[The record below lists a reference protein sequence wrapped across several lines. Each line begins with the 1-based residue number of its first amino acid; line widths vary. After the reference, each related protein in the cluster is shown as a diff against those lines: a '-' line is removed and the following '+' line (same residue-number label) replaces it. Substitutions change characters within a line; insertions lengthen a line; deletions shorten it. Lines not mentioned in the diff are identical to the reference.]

1 MMVWGRN
8 SFSFLT
14 SFLLNS
20 FLLASFESFHQSIRI
35 VWSKWVSKNSS
46 WHNMLLDSSWCVH
59 WGKTIDQSRTTS
71 QESGTLLFLLDQS
84 EASICHITIDVLG
97 SRLESLQLSYA
108 SNSTSY
114 VLWCSN
120 SIFVN
125 GISIY
130 ICIDAG
136 IIKLFIGIF
145 QNALPSKKPNVKD
158 SFKMAQPDPSS
169 NIGQK

>member
-1 MMVWGRN
+1 MWIFPHNPFWMVWGRN

-46 WHNMLLDSSWCVH
+46 WHNMPLDSSWCVPPH
-59 WGKTIDQSRTTS
+59 RS
-71 QESGTLLFLLDQS
+71 QELSFSSSTNQRPVFG
-84 EASICHITIDVLG
+84 HMTIDVLG
-97 SRLESLQLSYA
+97 SRLKSLQLSYA
-108 SNSTSY
+108 SNSTLY
-114 VLWCSN
+114 VLWCFN
-120 SIFVN
+120 SIFVT

-130 ICIDAG
+130 IDAG
-136 IIKLFIGIF
+136 IIQLFIGIF
-145 QNALPSKKPNVKD
+145 QNALPSKKLNVKD